1 MCFSLLG
8 SEDCKYVPF
17 SSSSSTMC
25 CCRRCEALT
34 PIPQHCH
41 LEVSLD
47 SPDTMLW
54 LVAPSETTVIELTL
68 TDVEAVSADYERR
81 ARANPEGVDVN
92 VGCVTVTAPYKKA
105 QPWSNSIQRFGWK
118 EMVRRPSM
126 KKRNQKCT

>member
-1 MCFSLLG
+1 
-8 SEDCKYVPF
+8 
-17 SSSSSTMC
+17 
-25 CCRRCEALT
+25 
-34 PIPQHCH
+34 
-41 LEVSLD
+41 
-47 SPDTMLW
+47 MLW